1 MRSPTS
7 RGILATMR
15 YLARYH
21 FPSALAAAVFMA
33 GCGGSN
39 GGGLAVNEPPV
50 PPAVVES
57 GTARF
62 DVDLETGAVR
72 ITELKPS
79 SRTVFAGS
87 SVQFSSSSLINEG
100 ALGRRRLTVSLKNSS
115 QETMV
120 GPLKLHFR
128 NFANVTSVA
137 TDLRPLHNILSI
149 AGDGTT
155 GGLDGPAGSSSFAAP
170 QAVVSDDNGSI
181 YFTVNDGTIRRLK
194 NGVVSTVVTGLSQ
207 PRGLVYTKLFENRE
221 SLFFA
226 EAGTH
231 RIKRVSLSTFSV
243 DTFAGSGSAG
253 TADNS
258 SLSLASFNAP
268 SGLALS
274 SESSNSISL
283 VSTDSGAGTARS
295 IRSLV
300 NNPSGTG
307 VNTLATG
314 LTNPRGIATQGSIT
328 AIANTG
334 ANSIRVISGGQTV
347 NMGSLGFLD
356 GTGDLVQF
364 SGPRDVALRF
374 GTLYVADTGNHRI
387 RQAQLR
393 PGSTPG
399 SAPNWLF
406 ATIAGNG
413 TAGFT
418 DGEGSLVRLSS
429 PTGVNFA
436 DNGQLLIADEGNNR
450 LRRIVST
457 GSNFPVDIPTGGI
470 STAEKPRLA
479 NPTTY
484 VPGGDGRTPVIE
496 VATPATLASG
506 VATAVGNWDF
516 IVPSGIT
523 AFSFTVEVEA
533 GTSLLAPPDAVSN
546 AGPTNPGG
554 STNVRVRGFA
564 GADPGF
570 ADGPLASAAFR
581 SVSGI
586 TSAENGTI
594 FVADADNHAVRRISA
609 SGNVTTIA
617 GRPGVPGFTDGR
629 GDVALLTSPTGIACE
644 PDGKTIYVVQKNTVL
659 RIELRADF
667 DEQDA
672 NGVTLGDP
680 ASAASYTVSTIAG
693 LTNTAGFANGSTGDG
708 SRFNDLTGIVRT
720 GDGQLFVTEG
730 LGKRVRSL
738 SAIGSNRRLAASW
751 QVLTAAGDGTV
762 TTPAAGTVDGTG
774 PSARFSLPLA
784 LTLAP
789 DGFLFVVD
797 SSAHRIRRVETSGTT
812 TTVAGSVAG
821 YGDASIPL
829 SAKFQNPSAITVDSS
844 NTFYIGDRTNQA
856 IRRFGNGV
864 QSVAGTGVA
873 GTAEG
878 TGRTAQFRNIR
889 SIHSLQNGDI
899 LVGDEGRIRLIQRIV
914 STAKP

>member
-1 MRSPTS
+1 
-7 RGILATMR
+7 
-15 YLARYH
+15 
-21 FPSALAAAVFMA
+21 MA

-39 GGGLAVNEPPV
+39 GSGIAVNEQPV
-50 PPAVVES
+50 PPAPLES

-62 DVDLETGAVR
+62 DVNVETGAVR

-87 SVQFSSSSLINEG
+87 SVQFFSSSLINEG
-100 ALGRRRLTVSLKNSS
+100 ALGRRRLAVSLKNTS

-120 GPLKLHFR
+120 GPLKLQFR

-155 GGLDGPAGSSSFAAP
+155 GGGDGPAGSSSFAAP
-170 QAVVSDDNGSI
+170 QAVVSDNNGSI

-194 NGVVSTVVTGLSQ
+194 NGVVSTIVTGLSQ
-207 PRGLVYTKLFENRE
+207 PRGLAYSKVFENRE

-226 EAGTH
+226 EAGTN
-231 RIKRVSLSTFSV
+231 RIKRVLLTNFSVETFSGTGAAGTDNNTLAASTF
-243 DTFAGSGSAG
+243 
-253 TADNS
+253 NS
-258 SLSLASFNAP
+258 P

-274 SESSNSISL
+274 SESTSQITL
-283 VSTDSGAGTARS
+283 VSTDSGAGTARTIQS
-295 IRSLV
+295 TI
-300 NNPSGTG
+300 NNPNASGVT
-307 VNTLATG
+307 TLATG
-314 LTNPRGIATQGSIT
+314 LTNPRGIAREGGIT
-328 AIANTG
+328 VIANTG

-364 SGPRDVALRF
+364 SGPRDVSLRF

-546 AGPTNPGG
+546 GGPTNPGG
-554 STNVRVRGFA
+554 SPNVRVRGFA

-644 PDGKTIYVVQKNTVL
+644 PDGKTIYVSQKNTVL
-659 RIELRADF
+659 RIEFRADF
-667 DEQDA
+667 DEQDG
-672 NGVTLGDP
+672 NGVTLGDS

-738 SAIGSNRRLAASW
+738 SAIGFNRRLAASW

-844 NTFYIGDRTNQA
+844 NTFYIGDRTNQV